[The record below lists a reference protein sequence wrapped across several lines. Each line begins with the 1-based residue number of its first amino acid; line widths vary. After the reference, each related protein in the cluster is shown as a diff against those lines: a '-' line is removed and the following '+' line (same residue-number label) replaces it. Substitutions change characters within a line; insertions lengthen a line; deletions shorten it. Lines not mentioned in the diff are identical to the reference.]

1 MTVIDAEA
9 LNLLDFHKIKNEI
22 SLFAHSDKAKQKAQQ
37 ISVIPNT
44 EDLIIE
50 LNRVAE
56 LNTIISNN
64 SFFPSLQFE
73 DFKKEVT
80 LLSLEGSMLIEE
92 QFFLLK
98 QSTEIA
104 NTLVRFFKTNKT
116 NLPFLT
122 ELVSGIDDNNRFCA

>member
-1 MTVIDAEA
+1 MMTE
-9 LNLLDFHKIKNEI
+9 
-22 SLFAHSDKAKQKAQQ
+22 SPKQAM
-37 ISVIPNT
+37 T
-44 EDLIIE
+44 
-50 LNRVAE
+50 
-56 LNTIISNN
+56 
-64 SFFPSLQFE
+64 FE

-104 NTLVRFFKTNKT
+104 NTLIRFLKTNKN

-122 ELVSGIDDNNRFCA
+122 ELVSGIEDNKIIIKEIDIILDFES